1 MFGLLIAIS
10 ALVPAALILAG
21 HWFPWPTVLGRKL
34 NRLEAYAFGVAVI
47 YATPLALVYYADN
60 KAQIT
65 SLFVVSCVAAGVAT
79 MAAWGIDILVER
91 YHELQDAKDAA
102 EHDAE

>member
-21 HWFPWPTVLGRKL
+21 HWFPWPTMLGRTL

-47 YATPLALVYYADN
+47 YATPLALFHYAEN

-65 SLFVVSCVAAGVAT
+65 TLFVVSCVAAGLAT
-79 MAAWGIDILVER
+79 MAAWGIDVMVER
-91 YHELQDAKDAA
+91 YHQLQDAKDAA